1 MIKNYYCILWSFL
14 TSFVCHNETKNS
26 LRSLMN
32 VKTHLPMPQHWAI
45 FGYYRRCTTH
55 FDAYTTIKIRHSNSL
70 IYLYYIIPFEDIHSK
85 YFYTECS
92 RWIHTRYKY
101 KVQIQSTRWIQKCL
115 QLLWCL
121 FFMHQHDVDIKY
133 SLYKMGL
140 TLTVESC
147 HFYTYSNGG
156 RNYLSLIEYV
166 LS

>member
-85 YFYTECS
+85 YSLFLHRMFRMNT
-92 RWIHTRYKY
+92 Y
-101 KVQIQSTRWIQKCL
+101 KVQVQSTNTK
-115 QLLWCL
+115 
-121 FFMHQHDVDIKY
+121 
-133 SLYKMGL
+133 YKMNTKMST
-140 TLTVESC
+140 TLMMSIFHAPTRC
-147 HFYTYSNGG
+147 RYQIFFIYNGFG
-156 RNYLSLIEYV
+156 INSRELSFLYV
-166 LS
+166 LKWRKKLFKHH